1 MLRGIAV
8 PVRPL
13 IFFQEHMTSQFLVA
27 LMLASLAG
35 CSSMPAPQGTRIAAT
50 SFQNEQTASPPARE
64 VGMYALMLLK
74 TGYQFGGK
82 NPSAGLDC
90 SGLVTH
96 VYREAADM
104 RLAGNAAS
112 LAREGREVAI
122 GQLKTGDLVF
132 FNTLGR
138 PYSHVGIYLSKG
150 EFIHA
155 PNSRGQVRVEKLTT
169 QYWSQRFEMARTL
182 LN

>member
-1 MLRGIAV
+1 M
-8 PVRPL
+8 
-13 IFFQEHMTSQFLVA
+13 
-27 LMLASLAG
+27 
-35 CSSMPAPQGTRIAAT
+35 
-50 SFQNEQTASPPARE
+50 ASPTGRE
-64 VGMYALMLLK
+64 VGMYTLMLLK

-82 NPSAGLDC
+82 NPAAGLDC

-112 LAREGREVAI
+112 LAREGREVPL
-122 GQLKTGDLVF
+122 GQIRTGDLVF

-138 PYSHVGIYLSKG
+138 PFSHVGIYLGSG

-155 PNSRGQVRVEKLTT
+155 PNSRGQVRIEKLTT
-169 QYWSQRFEMARTL
+169 QYWAQRFEMARTL

>member
-1 MLRGIAV
+1 MHRQLLIA
-8 PVRPL
+8 L
-13 IFFQEHMTSQFLVA
+13 L
-27 LMLASLAG
+27 LAVLAG
-35 CSSMPAPQGTRIAAT
+35 CSSTPPAPGGRPGTA
-50 SFQNEQTASPPARE
+50 SFQNEQMASPAARE
-64 VGMYALMLLK
+64 VGMYSLMLLK

-82 NPSAGLDC
+82 NPAAGLDC

-104 RLAGNAAS
+104 RLAGNAAT
-112 LAREGREVAI
+112 LAREGRAVTLAEI
-122 GQLKTGDLVF
+122 RTGDLVF

-138 PYSHVGIYLSKG
+138 PFSHVGIYLGGG

-155 PNSRGQVRVEKLTT
+155 PNSRGQVRIEKLTT